1 MEITFSRQVNYSMT
15 LDAKKKRELADHL
28 DITVRKLNKLV
39 EDGELYDEHGDELT
53 SWMDEN
59 PELHEVSGEDDIE
72 VEDINP

>member
-39 EDGELYDEHGDELT
+39 EDGELYDEYGDDLAV
-53 SWMDEN
+53 WMDEN
-59 PELHEVSGEDDIE
+59 PELFEIGGEDEIE
-72 VEDINP
+72 IEDINL